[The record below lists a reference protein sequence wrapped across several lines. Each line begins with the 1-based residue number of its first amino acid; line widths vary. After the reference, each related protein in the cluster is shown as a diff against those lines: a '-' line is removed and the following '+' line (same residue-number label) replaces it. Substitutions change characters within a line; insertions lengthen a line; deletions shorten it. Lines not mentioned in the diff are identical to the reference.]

1 LGAAEASLLEMTA
14 AYAVFANGGTGVWAH
29 GITEIRTRGG
39 DVIYRRAGGGP
50 GRVVSAENAAAM
62 SRMLA
67 GVIRSGT
74 GKAAAID
81 RPAAGKTGTS
91 QDFRD
96 AWFIG
101 YTADLITGI
110 WMGNDN
116 AKPMRKVT
124 GGGAPARLWSKVMT
138 KALAGQPPR
147 PLAGLDAEESS
158 AWRRVL
164 QNLGGD

>member
-1 LGAAEASLLEMTA
+1 MTA

-29 GITEIRTRGG
+29 GITEIRTKGG
-39 DVIYRRAGGGP
+39 DVVYRRAGGGP
-50 GRVVSAENAAAM
+50 GRVVSPENAAAM

-67 GVIRSGT
+67 GVIKSGT
-74 GKAAAID
+74 GKAAAIG

-116 AKPMRKVT
+116 GKPMKRVT
-124 GGGAPARLWSKVMT
+124 GGGAPARLWSKVMSL
-138 KALAGQPPR
+138 AHAGQPPR
-147 PLAGLDAEESS
+147 PLAGAGASQSS

-164 QNLGGD
+164 KNLSGGG

>member
-1 LGAAEASLLEMTA
+1 
-14 AYAVFANGGTGVWAH
+14 
-29 GITEIRTRGG
+29 
-39 DVIYRRAGGGP
+39 
-50 GRVVSAENAAAM
+50 M

-67 GVIRSGT
+67 GVIKSGT

-101 YTADLITGI
+101 FSADLITGI

-116 AKPMRKVT
+116 GKPMKRVT
-124 GGGAPARLWSKVMT
+124 GGGAPARLWSKVMS
-138 KALAGQPPR
+138 KAHAGRPPR
-147 PLAGLDAEESS
+147 PLAGLGARDSS

-164 QNLGGD
+164 QNLGGSG